1 MQILSSSFFCKEK
14 FQTLIYIKQSLQR
27 IKFLIILIRLK
38 ITLLYKD
45 SFSPIKLS
53 NISYENSF
61 LTRIPFFQ
69 HVEKI
74 VEKSMIKKKKS
85 KGKERN
91 KIKKV
96 ATFKLSSL
104 YSPPLKNAAAF

>member
-1 MQILSSSFFCKEK
+1 MYITISSKNQVFNHFNS
-14 FQTLIYIKQSLQR
+14 T
-27 IKFLIILIRLK
+27 K

-74 VEKSMIKKKKS
+74 VEKSMIKKKKIEE
-85 KGKERN
+85 KGRE
-91 KIKKV
+91 IK
-96 ATFKLSSL
+96 
-104 YSPPLKNAAAF
+104 

>member
-1 MQILSSSFFCKEK
+1 MYITISSKNQVFNHFNS
-14 FQTLIYIKQSLQR
+14 T
-27 IKFLIILIRLK
+27 K

-61 LTRIPFFQ
+61 FQ

-74 VEKSMIKKKKS
+74 VEKSMIKKKKIEE
-85 KGKERN
+85 KGRE
-91 KIKKV
+91 IK
-96 ATFKLSSL
+96 
-104 YSPPLKNAAAF
+104 

>member
-61 LTRIPFFQ
+61 FQ

-74 VEKSMIKKKKS
+74 VEKSMIKKKKIEG
-85 KGKERN
+85 KGRE
-91 KIKKV
+91 IK
-96 ATFKLSSL
+96 
-104 YSPPLKNAAAF
+104 

>member
-1 MQILSSSFFCKEK
+1 MYITISSKNQVFNHFNS
-14 FQTLIYIKQSLQR
+14 T
-27 IKFLIILIRLK
+27 K

-53 NISYENSF
+53 NISMLENSF

-74 VEKSMIKKKKS
+74 VEKSMIKKKNRRE
-85 KGKERN
+85 GRE
-91 KIKKV
+91 IK
-96 ATFKLSSL
+96 
-104 YSPPLKNAAAF
+104 